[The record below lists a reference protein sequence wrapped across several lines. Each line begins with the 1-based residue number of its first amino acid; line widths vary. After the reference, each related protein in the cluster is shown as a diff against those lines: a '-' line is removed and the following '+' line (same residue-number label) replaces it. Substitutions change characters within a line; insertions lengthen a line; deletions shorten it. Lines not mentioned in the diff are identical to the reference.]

1 MPSLLLYTG
10 IIKMRIFFSSLS
22 TFLNNQNFVMNTL
35 KKEGTQWNQSDP
47 ESVSLYTSAVRMATV
62 KLEVGIQ

>member
-1 MPSLLLYTG
+1 
-10 IIKMRIFFSSLS
+10 
-22 TFLNNQNFVMNTL
+22 MNTL

-62 KLEVGIQ
+62 NLGGYNENSGEFGSQR